1 MSGVLSACVDT
12 HPDSHDGGG
21 LQLGKD
27 AFGCAE
33 ALLRAIDSRC
43 VRVVPLFGDHTSD
56 RMHDCVSLPCRALS
70 FNLCMYPPACLP
82 QVPQLWRKPPLS
94 CSREGRPCRLGGVSM
109 CSGVCLHMMK
119 LTPTRTDTH

>member
-1 MSGVLSACVDT
+1 MSGVLSACVET

-70 FNLCMYPPACLP
+70 FQSMH
-82 QVPQLWRKPPLS
+82 VPTCVSASGTAVMEKASAFLLSRGTALSTWR
-94 CSREGRPCRLGGVSM
+94 
-109 CSGVCLHMMK
+109 CLHVFGG
-119 LTPTRTDTH
+119 LSAYDETHSDSH